1 MTNISDCMKPNVV
14 SITAS
19 ASIGQAAALFAVR
32 HIGTLPVIDSTG
44 RLVGL
49 LTLRD
54 LLALVMPDFVRL
66 MEDFDFVHDFGAVET
81 RRPSPETLS
90 RPVREVMQ
98 PPISVEQTCGLLR
111 ASALLRHHD
120 LLDLPI
126 VNPDGRL
133 VGIASRVDI
142 GTALLASWRTTP
154 EGGTP

>member
-1 MTNISDCMKPNVV
+1 MKISDCMKPNVV

-32 HIGTLPVIDSTG
+32 HIGTLPVIDGAG

-49 LTLRD
+49 LTLHD

-81 RRPSPETLS
+81 LRPSPETLS

-111 ASALLRHHD
+111 ASALLRHHN

-126 VNPDGRL
+126 VTPDSRL

-142 GTALLASWRTTP
+142 GTALLAGWRTRL

>member
-1 MTNISDCMKPNVV
+1 MRISDCMKPNVV

-32 HIGTLPVIDSTG
+32 HIGTLPVIDGTG

-49 LTLRD
+49 LTLRN

-81 RRPSPETLS
+81 RQPSPETLS

-126 VNPDGRL
+126 VTPDSRL

-142 GTALLASWRTTP
+142 GTALLASWRTSL
-154 EGGTP
+154 EGGAP